1 MGLELRWPKFPC
13 EFGHD
18 GPHFSNLIIGTEREK
33 GKRGRPS
40 LPYRVQSVEKFSI

>member
-33 GKRGRPS
+33 GEAKFTVSSAKR
-40 LPYRVQSVEKFSI
+40 